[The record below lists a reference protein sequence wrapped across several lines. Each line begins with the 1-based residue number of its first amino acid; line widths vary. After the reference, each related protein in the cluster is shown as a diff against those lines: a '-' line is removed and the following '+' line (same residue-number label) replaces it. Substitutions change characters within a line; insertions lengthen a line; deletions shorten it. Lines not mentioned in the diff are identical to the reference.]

1 MESCLQV
8 FLQTPQCCLGWMP
21 WLKTQPFIQPS
32 KSALMSV
39 LFFTPGLAKMSY
51 KYDVTWVHCR
61 LYPCIWNCIAHSE
74 RCCTPGN
81 LSVCVPTSFP
91 VYMRTYSS
99 FPSSTVVRE
108 LLWNTCIFPNIN
120 KDQDTAHLITSDVW
134 YFKQLVITHK
144 SCFIQKTRRWKN
156 IFSSKKQRKLYYN
169 LVSCTTVQKH
179 FEHFHTV
186 QTYLHASLHTHKKFS
201 PSF

>member
-1 MESCLQV
+1 
-8 FLQTPQCCLGWMP
+8 MP
-21 WLKTQPFIQPS
+21 WLKTQPFIQLS

-61 LYPCIWNCIAHSE
+61 LYTCIWNCIAHSE
-74 RCCTPGN
+74 RCCTRGN

-91 VYMRTYSS
+91 LYMRTYSS

-144 SCFIQKTRRWKN
+144 SCFIQKQGDGRMFFHPKNKENYTIIWYRAQLFRNTLN
-156 IFSSKKQRKLYYN
+156 IFIL
-169 LVSCTTVQKH
+169 CKH
-179 FEHFHTV
+179 ISMHLFVPTRSFLLLFKHTWERFF
-186 QTYLHASLHTHKKFS
+186 L
-201 PSF
+201 